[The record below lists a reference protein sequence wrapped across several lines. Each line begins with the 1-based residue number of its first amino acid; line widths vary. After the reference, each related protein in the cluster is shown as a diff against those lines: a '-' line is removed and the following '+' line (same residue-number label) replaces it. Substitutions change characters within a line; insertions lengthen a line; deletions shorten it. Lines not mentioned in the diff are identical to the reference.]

1 MHRFFA
7 DSKDISQNSIKL
19 SDEDFKHIRT
29 LRLRPDEHFIV
40 CDGNGTDYTCKL
52 GSNEKH
58 GAVQIVGC
66 NLSTAEPTV
75 NCKLFIAFSKGDRLD
90 YAIQKSVELGVT
102 EILLFES
109 ERCVAVPNDI
119 PKKVTRLSRIAL
131 ETAKLCGRGIIPA
144 VSYAGDFTSAV
155 ENAVKSSDLTLFFYE
170 SEEKVHIK
178 SILQQYFHK
187 PLKDKKYE
195 ISIITGPEGGFALHE
210 VDYARSKGIPII
222 TLGPRILRSETAPVV
237 ALAAIMYQTDNM

>member
-7 DSKDISQNSIKL
+7 DSQDVSQNSIKL
-19 SDEDFKHIRT
+19 CDEDFKHIRS

-40 CDGNGTDYTCKL
+40 CDGNGTDYVCKL

-58 GAVQIVGC
+58 AAQIISS
-66 NLSTAEPTV
+66 NPSAAEPTV

-119 PKKVTRLSRIAL
+119 PKKVTRLSRIAF
-131 ETAKLCGRGIIPA
+131 ETAKLCGRGIIPS
-144 VSYAGDFTSAV
+144 VSYAGDYTKAVDSAV
-155 ENAVKSSDLTLFFYE
+155 EQSDLTLLFYE
-170 SEEKVHIK
+170 CEEEVHVK
-178 SILQQYFHK
+178 SILQQYFHE
-187 PLKDKKYE
+187 PIEGKKNE
-195 ISIITGPEGGFALHE
+195 VSIITGPEGGFALHE
-210 VDYARSKGIPII
+210 VEYARTKDIPVI